1 MKAFL
6 FISIYDFLLLCLRF
20 DYTFDLIN
28 TLIIYLYKKKFTFFK
43 YLYNGIF
50 LSASS
55 LYSFS

>member
-28 TLIIYLYKKKFTFFK
+28 TRIIYLYKKK
-43 YLYNGIF
+43 
-50 LSASS
+50 
-55 LYSFS
+55 